1 MEATG
6 TDGLSEGAGEGGG
19 GANSRVDEGLSKWG
33 REGLSRAAV
42 EVFEVVGP
50 GRRKGVRLGSC
61 ESVDRDQIQ
70 QLLADEIGRETYLVL
85 PGHSK
90 RKEERWLR

>member
-1 MEATG
+1 MDTTG

-50 GRRKGVRLGSC
+50 GRRKGVRIRSC
-61 ESVDRDQIQ
+61 EPV
-70 QLLADEIGRETYLVL
+70 ERE
-85 PGHSK
+85 
-90 RKEERWLR
+90 